1 MSSFLANIRKQ
12 EKKLEEHKEIIEDI
26 DEDDIGKEVK
36 IDVGEIRDLHT
47 GDIFTGKII
56 IKDLVKLTST
66 NLDSMEE

>member
-1 MSSFLANIRKQ
+1 MWLLFDPV
-12 EKKLEEHKEIIEDI
+12 EEMKTYRIDIYADI